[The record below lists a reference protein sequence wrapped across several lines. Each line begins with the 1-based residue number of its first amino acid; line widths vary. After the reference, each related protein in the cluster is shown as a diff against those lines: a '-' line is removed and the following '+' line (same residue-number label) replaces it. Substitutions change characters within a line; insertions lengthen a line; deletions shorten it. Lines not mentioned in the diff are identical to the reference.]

1 MKLLCFLINVSKSG
15 YYKWLKRK
23 GTLNR
28 YELDRKLLCKHILEY
43 YPNHKSWGYRQY
55 AYNIRK
61 DTGWLF
67 SDNLCHKCCKML
79 KIKSIARKAP
89 YKKNSDEHIVYKNIV
104 NNNWETTRPLEKVCT
119 DTTMFYNNGKAY
131 DLTMYIDVFNNEIVA
146 YDLSNSKHC
155 NNPVN
160 HFNALKMLLKNIKKR
175 GYTNLETIVHSDQG
189 SIYTSKAFYNAHKNY
204 NIIRSMSRLGTPT
217 DNPIIESLNGW
228 MKEELK
234 IDFNL
239 YKTKDIHKT
248 IKEYIHYFNHER
260 LAYSLNY
267 KSPVQYRTELSFK

>member
-1 MKLLCFLINVSKSG
+1 MSKSG

-28 YELDRKLLCKHILEY
+28 YEIDRALLCKHILEY
-43 YPNHKSWGYRQY
+43 YPNHKSWGYRQL
-55 AYNIRK
+55 AFNIRK

-79 KIKSIARKAP
+79 KIKSIARKSP
-89 YKKNSDEHIVYKNIV
+89 YKRSGDEHIVYKNII
-104 NNNWETTRPLEKVCT
+104 NSNWKTTRPLEKVCT

-189 SIYTSKAFYNAHKNY
+189 TIYTSKAFYNAHKNY

-239 YKTKDIHKT
+239 YRTKDIHKT
-248 IKEYIHYFNHER
+248 IKEYIHYFNNDR
-260 LAYSLNY
+260 LAYSLKY

>member
-1 MKLLCFLINVSKSG
+1 MSRSG

-28 YELDRKLLCKHILEY
+28 YENDRVLLSNMIVSLHKKH
-43 YPNHKSWGYRQY
+43 SAWGYRQL
-55 AYNIRK
+55 AANIRK
-61 DTGWLF
+61 DIGWIF
-67 SDNLCHKCCKML
+67 SDNLCHKCCKKL
-79 KIKSIARKAP
+79 NIRSHSRKPP
-89 YKKNSDEHIVYKNIV
+89 YKKNGEEHIVYQNII

-146 YDLSNSKHC
+146 YDLSDGKYCS
-155 NNPVN
+155 NPVN
-160 HFNALKMLLKNIKKR
+160 HFNALKMLLKTIKKR

-189 SIYTSKAFYNAHKNY
+189 IIYTSRAFADAHKDY
-204 NIIRSMSRLGTPT
+204 NIKRSMSRQGTPT

-234 IDFNL
+234 NDFNL
-239 YKTKDIHKT
+239 YKTNDIHKT
-248 IKEYIHYFNHER
+248 INEYIHYFNNER
-260 LAYSLNY
+260 LAYSLKY